1 MKSFFYLITASILF
15 AGCTN
20 FTFQPEHTA
29 PKTEHDKIIYNQ
41 QQALK
46 AQQEAAI
53 DNYRY

>member
-15 AGCTN
+15 TGCTN
-20 FTFQPEHTA
+20 LTFQSGDTA

-46 AQQEAAI
+46 DQQQAAI